1 MNRDELIKKADME
14 KIVQEGSKIYEK
26 VKDKYE
32 PKYNGK
38 FLAIDIDSKDVF
50 FAEESADAVDKA
62 RTKYPDRVF
71 YVVKIGFETA
81 EMLAQMFSAK

>member
-38 FLAIDIDSKDVF
+38 FLAIDIYTKKVY
-50 FAEESADAVDKA
+50 FANTSAEAVDKA
-62 RTKYPDRVF
+62 RKNNPKKVF
-71 YVVKIGFETA
+71 YVAKIGFEAA
-81 EMLAQMFSAK
+81 ETIASIFFQK

>member
-1 MNRDELIKKADME
+1 MRKSRTNTNQKTTASFWLSTLIV
-14 KIVQEGSKIYEK
+14 KI
-26 VKDKYE
+26 
-32 PKYNGK
+32 
-38 FLAIDIDSKDVF
+38 FF

-81 EMLAQMFSAK
+81 EMMAQMFSAK